1 MLQLILLIQRGTQST
16 QTPLKER
23 QVATALQAD
32 AGRTVSAQFQVGTEV
47 DLDVDLAK
55 AGLDSDLVVCAAPCR
70 RGVVGRSDWDSA
82 AVACRKAEWWSSGSR
97 APVVSGPTQEGVRL
111 PE

>member
-47 DLDVDLAK
+47 AIADPQD
-55 AGLDSDLVVCAAPCR
+55 R
-70 RGVVGRSDWDSA
+70 RAERSY
-82 AVACRKAEWWSSGSR
+82 REAE
-97 APVVSGPTQEGVRL
+97 E
-111 PE
+111 